1 MKIERLEYIPT
12 AIDRSQVFKI
22 ASGSALTTENVMV
35 KVYGEDKVGWGN
47 ASANDVT
54 EETTESMIKAL
65 EAMKK
70 DIEGKD
76 IDIEEFWTRQR
87 ERLPDGRAALAGL
100 DIALYDLKAKLEGKR
115 VFELFD
121 GREKGIVTD
130 RTIGIMSR
138 SETVER
144 AHEFMN
150 QGFKALKVKIGL
162 DLFEDI
168 RRLKAIRD
176 EVSPTL
182 DMWVDA
188 NQGYRVQEALTL
200 CQKLEELD
208 IEFIEQPITVGDE
221 EGMRTVTSRSQIPIM
236 ADESVKDPE
245 DAERI
250 CYREMADLINIK
262 LMKCGGITGGR
273 KIVEV
278 LEEYGVN
285 AMVGCMGEVVP
296 SLAAA
301 VHLHMSTGNIR
312 YADLDSHFML
322 SDNITS
328 GFDFKDGRL
337 WTQDQPG
344 LGIDVLEE
352 KVDKYRMEFDA
363 E

>member
-1 MKIERLEYIPT
+1 MKIEKLEYIPI

-22 ASGSALTTENVMV
+22 ATGSELTAENVMV
-35 KVYGEDKVGWGN
+35 KVHGEGKVGWGN
-47 ASANDVT
+47 ASPNSVT
-54 EETTESMIKAL
+54 EETTESILKAL
-65 EAMKK
+65 HAMKK

-76 IDIEEFWTRQR
+76 IDIKEFWNRQR
-87 ERLPDGRAALAGL
+87 ERLPNDRAALAGV
-100 DIALYDLKAKLEGKR
+100 DIALYDLKAKIEGKR
-115 VFELFD
+115 VFELFG

-138 SETVER
+138 SETVEH
-144 AHEFMN
+144 ANEFMN
-150 QGFKALKVKIGL
+150 RGFKAFKVKIGL

-168 RRLKAIRD
+168 RRLKSIRD

-188 NQGYRVQEALTL
+188 NQGYTVQESFTL
-200 CQKLEELD
+200 CQKLNNLD
-208 IEFIEQPITVGDE
+208 IEFIEQPIMVGDE
-221 EGMRTVTSRSQIPIM
+221 DGMREVTSRSNIPIM
-236 ADESVKDPE
+236 ADESVKDHE

-262 LMKCGGITGGR
+262 LMKCSGITGGR

-278 LEEYGVN
+278 LEDYGVN

-301 VHLHMSTGNIR
+301 AHLHMTSGNIR

-322 SDNITS
+322 SENVTS

-337 WTQDQPG
+337 VTMDQPG
-344 LGIDVLEE
+344 LGIEILDD
-352 KVDKYRMEFDA
+352 KVDKFRMELDA

>member
-1 MKIERLEYIPT
+1 MKIEKLEYIPI

-22 ASGSALTTENVMV
+22 ATGSELTAENVMV
-35 KVYGEDKVGWGN
+35 KVHGEGKVGWGN
-47 ASANDVT
+47 ASPNSVT
-54 EETTESMIKAL
+54 DETTESILKAIK
-65 EAMKK
+65 AMKK
-70 DIEGKD
+70 DIEGRD
-76 IDIEEFWTRQR
+76 IEIEEFWMEQR
-87 ERLPDGRAALAGL
+87 EKVPDDMAALAGV
-100 DIALYDLKAKLEGKR
+100 DIALYDLKAKIEGKR

-130 RTIGIMSR
+130 RTIGIMER
-138 SETVER
+138 GETVQHAR
-144 AHEFMN
+144 EFMD

-162 DLFEDI
+162 DLYEDI

-188 NQGYRVQEALTL
+188 NQGYTVKEALSL
-200 CQKLEELD
+200 CQKLNDLD
-208 IEFIEQPITVGDE
+208 IVFIEQPVMVGDE
-221 EGMRTVTSRSQIPIM
+221 EGLKEVSNRSNIPIM
-236 ADESVKDPE
+236 ADESIKDYK

-250 CYREMADLINIK
+250 CYGDMADLINIK

-278 LEEYGVN
+278 LEDYGIN

-301 VHLHMSTGNIR
+301 AHLHMTSGNIR

-322 SDNITS
+322 KEAVTS
-328 GFDFKDGRL
+328 GFEFKNGKL
-337 WTQDQPG
+337 WTMDQPG
-344 LGIDVLEE
+344 LGFDVSEDKIEE
-352 KVDKYRMEFDA
+352 YRMELDA